1 MNLVD
6 KYGHA
11 RCDDYIS
18 VNDESVIKMKLENS
32 ISHFF
37 KKQAAIFSYHEHSLL
52 LILF

>member
-18 VNDESVIKMKLENS
+18 VNDESVIYMSNKNEIGKLN
-32 ISHFF
+32 FTL
-37 KKQAAIFSYHEHSLL
+37 SYETSRD
-52 LILF
+52 F

>member
-18 VNDESVIKMKLENS
+18 VNDESET
-32 ISHFF
+32 HW
-37 KKQAAIFSYHEHSLL
+37 
-52 LILF
+52 LFI